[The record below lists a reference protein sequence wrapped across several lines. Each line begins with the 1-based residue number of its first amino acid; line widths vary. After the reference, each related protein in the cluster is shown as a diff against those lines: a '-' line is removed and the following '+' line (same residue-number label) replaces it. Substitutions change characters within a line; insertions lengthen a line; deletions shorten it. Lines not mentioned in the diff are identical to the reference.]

1 MTSASTPDYARWG
14 CRVAVLTIGL
24 LLLGC
29 CWWSGQ
35 WMRIAPLRVL
45 SANWPTAQLGKTELL
60 VPGERRAG
68 GVRLAPDG
76 RHMVLGWQAGEQ
88 TEYVLWDVVSG
99 QHQALPLVARAWH
112 WLDRNYVA
120 VLGGGYHLLDARDN
134 SILPLEQLPDTAYR
148 KPNGFQVVESL
159 LRSADQV
166 YVLER
171 FGTSSSPFVIT
182 QQQSKWLLINL
193 GDSTEFGLTR
203 NELQEALNSI
213 PHTEVPIL
221 GWGRPLQTKYRVAS
235 PNLQFYMTYENVDQY
250 EERVVIYTR
259 DEQLVA
265 STYKIG
271 WTPYIL
277 GWAHDSSGVYYQ
289 LQHRTVGG
297 VVPETPIFKLSPLT
311 EEEARW
317 ALVRTILTWIAV
329 AVLAV
334 GVGWWWWRRRRR
346 ITR

>member
-1 MTSASTPDYARWG
+1 
-14 CRVAVLTIGL
+14 
-24 LLLGC
+24 
-29 CWWSGQ
+29 
-35 WMRIAPLRVL
+35 
-45 SANWPTAQLGKTELL
+45 
-60 VPGERRAG
+60 
-68 GVRLAPDG
+68 
-76 RHMVLGWQAGEQ
+76 MVFAWQANAKR
-88 TEYVLWDVVSG
+88 EYVLWDLATS

-203 NELQEALNSI
+203 DELQEALNTI

-221 GWGRPLQTKYRVAS
+221 GWGRPQQTNQRIYSFNR
-235 PNLQFYMTYENVDQY
+235 QFYMTRENVDQN
-250 EERVVIYTR
+250 ERRVVIYTR
-259 DEQLVA
+259 DDQLVA
-265 STYKIG
+265 STYQTG
-271 WTPYIL
+271 WAPYIL
-277 GWAHDSSGVYYQ
+277 GWAHDSSGVYFQ
-289 LQHRTVGG
+289 LQYRAVGG
-297 VVPETPIFKLSPLT
+297 EVPETPIFKLLPLT

-317 ALVRTILTWIAV
+317 APVWAAGPWVVGLAVVVGAV
-329 AVLAV
+329 A
-334 GVGWWWWRRRRR
+334 WWWRRWQNR
-346 ITR
+346 